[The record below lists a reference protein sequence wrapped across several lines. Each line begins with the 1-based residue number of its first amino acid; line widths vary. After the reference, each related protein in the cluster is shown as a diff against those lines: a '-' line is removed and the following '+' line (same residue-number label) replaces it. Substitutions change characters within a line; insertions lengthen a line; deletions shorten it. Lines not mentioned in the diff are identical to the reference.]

1 MVSEIITDIQALN
14 ISVFAELLKKILIE
28 IFKVI
33 LDLAGVEGLRLRGG
47 IDAGSEHI
55 GALVHVGEEKSRA
68 DAGLGVEPRAANA
81 LNNLNGRFYA
91 GYFCLLLLLLL
102 LPLGIMNFI
111 DELLNYIGRHCLKL
125 TC

>member
-68 DAGLGVEPRAANA
+68 DAGLGVEPGATIAVP
-81 LNNLNGRFYA
+81 A
-91 GYFCLLLLLLL
+91 GSDLEVERTVDSILLRSEY
-102 LPLGIMNFI
+102 GS
-111 DELLNYIGRHCLKL
+111 
-125 TC
+125 